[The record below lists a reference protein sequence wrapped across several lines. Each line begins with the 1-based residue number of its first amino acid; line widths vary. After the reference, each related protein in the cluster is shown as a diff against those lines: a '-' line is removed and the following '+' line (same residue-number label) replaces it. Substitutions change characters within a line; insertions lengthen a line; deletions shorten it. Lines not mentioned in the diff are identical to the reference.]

1 MSWSFAR
8 LKLGTLKLRS
18 VENFLPRIS
27 MGMKSRWVLVVLAM
41 APVFLLNSCSGS
53 NNVSANTS
61 FMWVATQG
69 DQMLRSY
76 TISQNNGAINP
87 IGSNGSPVATGVQ
100 PEAMIITPDGK
111 AMFVANAGGTVT
123 AYTINGD
130 GTLSAAGSPVN
141 AGSIPVALTADPA
154 SKFLFVANQGS
165 ASDVTSGTIS
175 VFAISGTSLT
185 PVGNPVPTELPG
197 DVSGSGPSGLAV
209 SPVGSFL
216 YVANQFSNKVQSYS
230 YDASGNLVLINTY
243 TAGTNPTGLAFSR
256 CAGVASNTASANCT
270 VGDDNNL
277 FVSNSG
283 SNNISI
289 FSACIQV
296 SASCGIGGSAP
307 DGTLAEIPSKS
318 PVAAGVGP
326 ATILIDR
333 TSDFVYAVDRGSS
346 EVSEYQYSPATGV
359 LTPLATGS
367 GGASVFS
374 GGITSNIANT
384 TSTFNWVVLTN
395 NGSSNLSTF
404 QVAVTGKLIAP
415 SSSLFAV
422 QGQPSAI
429 LLR

>member
-1 MSWSFAR
+1 
-8 LKLGTLKLRS
+8 
-18 VENFLPRIS
+18 
-27 MGMKSRWVLVVLAM
+27 MGMKSRWALVVLGI
-41 APVFLLNSCSGS
+41 APVLVLNSCSSS
-53 NNVSANTS
+53 NNVSSTTS

-69 DQMLRSY
+69 DQMVRSY

-87 IGSNGSPVATGVQ
+87 VGTNGTPKPTGAQ
-100 PEAMIITPDGK
+100 PQAMIITPDGK
-111 AMFVANAGGTVT
+111 AMFIANAGGTIT

-130 GTLSAAGSPVN
+130 GTLSSAGSPVN
-141 AGSIPVALTADPA
+141 AGSVPVALIADPA

-175 VFAISGTSLT
+175 VFAISGANLT

-216 YVANQFSNKVQSYS
+216 YVANQFSNNVQGYS
-230 YDASGNLVLINTY
+230 YDASGSLALINTY

-256 CAGVASNTASANCT
+256 CAGITSSTSTVNCT
-270 VGDDNNL
+270 VADDNNL

-296 SASCGIGGSAP
+296 SATCGGGGTAP
-307 DGTLAEIPSKS
+307 DGTLTEIPSKS

-326 ATILIDR
+326 ATIFVNP

-346 EVSEYQYSPATGV
+346 QVSEYQYSPATGV

-367 GGASVFS
+367 GGASAFS
-374 GGITSNIANT
+374 GGITSNIANNT
-384 TSTFNWVVLTN
+384 NTFNWVVVTN

-404 QVAVTGKLIAP
+404 QVVTTGKLIAP
-415 SSSLFAV
+415 SSSLYAV

>member
-1 MSWSFAR
+1 
-8 LKLGTLKLRS
+8 
-18 VENFLPRIS
+18 

-41 APVFLLNSCSGS
+41 ALVFVFNSCSSS
-53 NNVSANTS
+53 NISVNTS

-69 DQMLRSY
+69 DQMVRSY
-76 TISQNNGAINP
+76 TISQNNGSINP
-87 IGSNGSPVATGVQ
+87 IGSNGTPVATGAQ
-100 PEAMIITPDGK
+100 PQAMILTPDGK
-111 AMFVANAGGTVT
+111 SMFMANAGGTVT
-123 AYTINGD
+123 AYTVNGD
-130 GTLSAAGSPVN
+130 GTLVAAGSPVN
-141 AGSIPVALTADPA
+141 AGSIPVALVADA
-154 SKFLFVANQGS
+154 AGKFLFVANQGS

-175 VFAISGTSLT
+175 VFAISGTGLT

-197 DVSGSGPSGLAV
+197 DVSGSGPSGVAV
-209 SPVGSFL
+209 SPVGSYL
-216 YVANQFSNKVQSYS
+216 YVANQFSNNVQSYS
-230 YDASGNLVLINTY
+230 YDASGNLALINTY

-256 CAGVASNTASANCT
+256 CAGVASNTATANCT

-283 SNNISI
+283 SNNITI

-296 SASCGIGGSAP
+296 SASCVAP
-307 DGTLAEIPSKS
+307 NGTLAEIPSKS

-326 ATILIDR
+326 ATIFVDR
-333 TSDFVYAVDRGSS
+333 TSDFVYAVDRGSN

-367 GGASVFS
+367 GGSSVFS
-374 GGITSNIANT
+374 GGITANIANT
-384 TSTFNWVVLTN
+384 TSTFNWVVVTN

-415 SSSLFAV
+415 SSNLYSV

>member
-1 MSWSFAR
+1 LSLAE
-8 LKLGTLKLRS
+8 LKFWTLKFTALT
-18 VENFLPRIS
+18 FLPRIS
-27 MGMKSRWVLVVLAM
+27 MGMKSRWVLMCLPMALAF
-41 APVFLLNSCSGS
+41 VLNSCGGS
-53 NNVSANTS
+53 NNVSGTNS

-69 DQMLRSY
+69 DQMVRSY
-76 TISQNNGAINP
+76 TISQKNGSINP
-87 IGSNGSPVATGVQ
+87 VGSNGTPVATGVQ

-111 AMFVANAGGTVT
+111 SMFMANAGGTVT
-123 AYTINGD
+123 AYTIKGD
-130 GTLSAAGSPVN
+130 GTLSAAGAPVN

-154 SKFLFVANQGS
+154 GKFLFVANQGS

-185 PVGNPVPTELPG
+185 PVGSPVPTELPA
-197 DVSGSGPSGLAV
+197 DVSGSGPSGVAV
-209 SPVGSFL
+209 SPVGSYL

-230 YDASGNLVLINTY
+230 YDASGTLVLINTY

-256 CAGVASNTASANCT
+256 CAGVTSNTATANCT
-270 VGDDNNL
+270 VADNTNL

-296 SASCGIGGSAP
+296 SASCVAP

-318 PVAAGVGP
+318 PVSAGSNP
-326 ATILIDR
+326 ATIFVNR
-333 TSDFVYAVDRGSS
+333 TSDFVYAVDRGSNQ
-346 EVSEYQYSPATGV
+346 VSQYQYSPATGV
-359 LTPLATGS
+359 LTPLATSS

-374 GGITSNIANT
+374 AGITSNIANNT
-384 TSTFNWVVLTN
+384 NTFNWVVATN
-395 NGSSNLSTF
+395 NGSSSLSIF
-404 QVAVTGKLIAP
+404 QVAPTGKLIAP
-415 SSSLFAV
+415 STAQYSV

>member
-1 MSWSFAR
+1 
-8 LKLGTLKLRS
+8 
-18 VENFLPRIS
+18 

-41 APVFLLNSCSGS
+41 APVFVLNSCSS
-53 NNVSANTS
+53 NNISADTS

-69 DQMLRSY
+69 DQMVRSY
-76 TISQNNGAINP
+76 TISQTNGAINP
-87 IGSNGSPVATGVQ
+87 TGSDGSPVATGAQ
-100 PEAMIITPDGK
+100 PQAMIISPSGTT
-111 AMFVANAGGTVT
+111 MFIVNAGGTVT
-123 AYTINGD
+123 AYTVNSD
-130 GTLSAAGSPVN
+130 GTLTAAGSPVN
-141 AGSIPVALTADPA
+141 AGSVPVALTTDPA
-154 SKFLFVANQGS
+154 GKFLFVANQGS
-165 ASDVTSGTIS
+165 ANDVTSGTIS

-197 DVSGSGPSGLAV
+197 DVSGSGPSGVAV
-209 SPVGSFL
+209 SPVGSYL
-216 YVANQFSNKVQSYS
+216 YVANQFSNNVQGYS

-256 CAGVASNTASANCT
+256 CAGITSKTATVNCT

-296 SASCGIGGSAP
+296 SASCAAP
-307 DGTLAEIPSKS
+307 NGTLAEIPAQSS
-318 PVAAGVGP
+318 VGAGVGP
-326 ATILIDR
+326 ATIFVDR
-333 TSDFVYAVDRGSS
+333 TSDFVYAVDRGSN
-346 EVSEYQYSPATGV
+346 EISEYQYSPATGV

-367 GGASVFS
+367 GGISVFS
-374 GGITSNIANT
+374 GGITANIANN
-384 TSTFNWVVLTN
+384 TSTFNWVVVTN
-395 NGSSNLSTF
+395 NGSSNLSSF

-415 SSSLFAV
+415 ATGQYAV

>member
-1 MSWSFAR
+1 
-8 LKLGTLKLRS
+8 
-18 VENFLPRIS
+18 
-27 MGMKSRWVLVVLAM
+27 MGMKSRWVLMVLAT
-41 APVFLLNSCSGS
+41 APVFVLSSCSGS
-53 NNVSANTS
+53 KNPSVNTS

-69 DQMLRSY
+69 DQMVRSY

-87 IGSNGSPVATGVQ
+87 IGSNGSPVATGTQ
-100 PEAMIITPDGK
+100 PEAMMITPDGK
-111 AMFVANAGGTVT
+111 AMFIANAGGTVT
-123 AYTINGD
+123 GYTINGD
-130 GTLSAAGSPVN
+130 GTLASSGSPVN
-141 AGSIPVALTADPA
+141 AGSVPVALTADPA

-165 ASDVTSGTIS
+165 ANDVTSGTIS
-175 VFAISGTSLT
+175 VFAISGASLT
-185 PVGNPVPTELPG
+185 LVGNPVATELPG

-209 SPVGSFL
+209 SPAGSYL
-216 YVANQFSNKVQSYS
+216 YVANQFSNNVQSYS
-230 YDASGNLVLINTY
+230 YDASGNLALINTY

-256 CAGVASNTASANCT
+256 CAGITSGTATVNCT

-289 FSACIQV
+289 FTACIQV
-296 SASCGIGGSAP
+296 SGSCVAP
-307 DGTLAEIPSKS
+307 NGTLAEIPSKS
-318 PVAAGVGP
+318 PVAAGVAP
-326 ATILIDR
+326 ATIFVNP

-346 EVSEYQYSPATGV
+346 QVSEYQYSPATGV
-359 LTPLATGS
+359 LTPLATSS

-374 GGITSNIANT
+374 GGITSNIANNT
-384 TSTFNWVVLTN
+384 NTFNWVVVTN

-415 SSSLFAV
+415 SSSLYAV

>member
-1 MSWSFAR
+1 
-8 LKLGTLKLRS
+8 
-18 VENFLPRIS
+18 
-27 MGMKSRWVLVVLAM
+27 MGMKSRSVLAILAM
-41 APVFLLNSCSGS
+41 APVFVLNSCSGS
-53 NNVSANTS
+53 NNVSVNTS

-69 DQMLRSY
+69 DQMVRSY

-87 IGSNGSPVATGVQ
+87 IGTNGSAVATGAQ

-111 AMFVANAGGTVT
+111 AMFIANADGTIT
-123 AYTINGD
+123 GYTINGD
-130 GTLSAAGSPVN
+130 GTLKSAGPPVN
-141 AGSIPVALTADPA
+141 AGSVPVALIADPA

-175 VFAISGTSLT
+175 VFAISGANLT

-209 SPVGSFL
+209 SPVGSYL
-216 YVANQFSNKVQSYS
+216 YVANQFSNNVQSYS

-256 CAGVASNTASANCT
+256 CAGITSSTARVNCT

-277 FVSNSG
+277 FVTNSG

-296 SASCGIGGSAP
+296 SATCGGGGTAP
-307 DGTLAEIPSKS
+307 DGTLTEIPSKS

-326 ATILIDR
+326 ATIFVNP

-346 EVSEYQYSPATGV
+346 QVSEYQYSPATGV

-374 GGITSNIANT
+374 GGITSNIANN
-384 TSTFNWVVLTN
+384 TSTFNWVVVTN

-404 QVAVTGKLIAP
+404 QVATSGKLIAP
-415 SSSLFAV
+415 SSSLYAV

>member
-1 MSWSFAR
+1 
-8 LKLGTLKLRS
+8 
-18 VENFLPRIS
+18 
-27 MGMKSRWVLVVLAM
+27 MGMKYRWVLVVLAVT
-41 APVFLLNSCSGS
+41 PVFVLNSCSGS
-53 NNVSANTS
+53 NSTPASTS

-69 DQMLRSY
+69 DQMVRSY

-87 IGSNGSPVATGVQ
+87 IGSNGSPVATGAQ

-111 AMFVANAGGTVT
+111 AMFMANAGGTIT

-130 GTLSAAGSPVN
+130 GTLGAAGSPVN
-141 AGSIPVALTADPA
+141 AGSFPVALTADPA

-185 PVGNPVPTELPG
+185 PVGSPVPTELPG

-209 SPVGSFL
+209 SPVGSYL
-216 YVANQFSNKVQSYS
+216 YVANQFSNNVLSYS
-230 YDASGNLVLINTY
+230 YDASGNLALINHY

-256 CAGVASNTASANCT
+256 CAGVASNTATANCT

-277 FVSNSG
+277 FVTNPG

-296 SASCGIGGSAP
+296 TGSCAAP
-307 DGTLAEIPSKS
+307 NGTLTEIPSHS
-318 PVAAGVGP
+318 PVPAGVAP
-326 ATILIDR
+326 STIFVDR

-359 LTPLATGS
+359 LTSLATGS

-374 GGITSNIANT
+374 GGITSNIANN

-395 NGSSNLSTF
+395 NGSSSLSPF
-404 QVAVTGKLIAP
+404 QVATTGKLIAP
-415 SSSLFAV
+415 TSGQYAV

>member
-1 MSWSFAR
+1 
-8 LKLGTLKLRS
+8 
-18 VENFLPRIS
+18 
-27 MGMKSRWVLVVLAM
+27 
-41 APVFLLNSCSGS
+41 
-53 NNVSANTS
+53 
-61 FMWVATQG
+61 
-69 DQMLRSY
+69 
-76 TISQNNGAINP
+76 
-87 IGSNGSPVATGVQ
+87 
-100 PEAMIITPDGK
+100 MILTPDGK
-111 AMFVANAGGTVT
+111 SMFMANADGTVT
-123 AYTINGD
+123 AYTVNGD
-130 GTLSAAGSPVN
+130 GTLVAAGSPMT
-141 AGSIPVALTADPA
+141 AGSIPVALTTDPA
-154 SKFLFVANQGS
+154 GKFLFIANQGS
-165 ASDVTSGTIS
+165 ASDVASGTIS

-185 PVGNPVPTELPG
+185 PVGNPVPTELPA
-197 DVSGSGPSGLAV
+197 DVSGSGPSGVAV

-216 YVANQFSNKVQSYS
+216 YVANQFSNNVQSYS

-256 CAGVASNTASANCT
+256 CAGVASNTTTANCT

-296 SASCGIGGSAP
+296 TASCAAP
-307 DGTLAEIPSKS
+307 NGTLVEIPSKS
-318 PVAAGVGP
+318 PVPAGVGP
-326 ATILIDR
+326 ATIFVDR

-346 EVSEYQYSPATGV
+346 QVSEYQYSPATGV

-415 SSSLFAV
+415 TTGQFAV

>member
-1 MSWSFAR
+1 
-8 LKLGTLKLRS
+8 
-18 VENFLPRIS
+18 
-27 MGMKSRWVLVVLAM
+27 MGMKFRWVLVVLAM
-41 APVFLLNSCSGS
+41 MPVFVLNSCSGS
-53 NNVSANTS
+53 NNAPANTS

-69 DQMLRSY
+69 DQRVRSY

-111 AMFVANAGGTVT
+111 AMFMANAGGTIT

-130 GTLSAAGSPVN
+130 GTLTAAGSPVN
-141 AGSIPVALTADPA
+141 AGSFPVALTADPA

-185 PVGNPVPTELPG
+185 PVGNPVPTELPS
-197 DVSGSGPSGLAV
+197 DVSGSGPTGVAV
-209 SPVGSFL
+209 SPVGNYL
-216 YVANQFSNKVQSYS
+216 YVANQFSNNVLSYS
-230 YDASGNLVLINTY
+230 FDSSGNLTLINFY

-256 CAGVASNTASANCT
+256 CAGVASNTATANCT

-277 FVSNSG
+277 FVTNSG
-283 SNNISI
+283 SNNITI

-296 SASCGIGGSAP
+296 TGSCAAP
-307 DGTLAEIPSKS
+307 NGTLAEIPSKS
-318 PVAAGVGP
+318 PVAAGVSP
-326 ATILIDR
+326 ATIFVDR
-333 TSDFVYAVDRGSS
+333 SSDFVYAVDRGSS

-374 GGITSNIANT
+374 GGITSNIANN

-395 NGSSNLSTF
+395 NGSSSLSPF
-404 QVAVTGKLIAP
+404 QVAATGKLIAP
-415 SSSLFAV
+415 TSGQYAV

>member
-1 MSWSFAR
+1 
-8 LKLGTLKLRS
+8 
-18 VENFLPRIS
+18 
-27 MGMKSRWVLVVLAM
+27 MGMKSRWVLIVLAT
-41 APVFLLNSCSGS
+41 APVFVLNSCSS
-53 NNVSANTS
+53 NKVSPTTS

-69 DQMLRSY
+69 DQMVRSY

-87 IGSNGSPVATGVQ
+87 IGTNGTPVATGAQ
-100 PEAMIITPDGK
+100 PQAMIITPDGK
-111 AMFVANAGGTVT
+111 AMFIANAGGTIT
-123 AYTINGD
+123 GYTINGD
-130 GTLSAAGSPVN
+130 GTLRAAGSPVN
-141 AGSIPVALTADPA
+141 AGAVPVALVADPA

-175 VFAISGTSLT
+175 VFAISGTNLT

-209 SPVGSFL
+209 SPVGSYL
-216 YVANQFSNKVQSYS
+216 YVANQFSNNVQSYS
-230 YDASGNLVLINTY
+230 YDASGNLALINTY

-256 CAGVASNTASANCT
+256 CAGITSSTATVNCT

-296 SASCGIGGSAP
+296 SATCGGGGTAP
-307 DGTLAEIPSKS
+307 DGTLTEIPSKS

-326 ATILIDR
+326 ATIFVNP

-346 EVSEYQYSPATGV
+346 QVSEYQYSPATGV

-367 GGASVFS
+367 AGASVFS
-374 GGITSNIANT
+374 GGVTSNIANN
-384 TSTFNWVVLTN
+384 TSTFNWVVATN
-395 NGSSNLSTF
+395 NGSSNLSAF
-404 QVAVTGKLIAP
+404 QVVATGKLIAP
-415 SSSLFAV
+415 SSNLYAV

>member
-1 MSWSFAR
+1 
-8 LKLGTLKLRS
+8 
-18 VENFLPRIS
+18 

-41 APVFLLNSCSGS
+41 APVLVLNSCSGS
-53 NNVSANTS
+53 NNVSATTS

-69 DQMLRSY
+69 DQMVRSY
-76 TISQNNGAINP
+76 TISQNSGAINP
-87 IGSNGSPVATGVQ
+87 IGSNGTPVATGVQ
-100 PEAMIITPDGK
+100 PQAMIVNPDGK
-111 AMFVANAGGTVT
+111 SIFIVNAGGTVT
-123 AYTINGD
+123 AYTVNGD
-130 GTLSAAGSPVN
+130 GTLAAAGSPVN

-154 SKFLFVANQGS
+154 GKFLFVANQGA

-175 VFAISGTSLT
+175 VFAISGTGLT

-197 DVSGSGPSGLAV
+197 DVSGSGPSGLVV
-209 SPVGSFL
+209 SPVGSYL
-216 YVANQFSNKVQSYS
+216 YVANQFSNNVQSYS
-230 YDASGNLVLINTY
+230 YDASGNLTLINTY

-256 CAGVASNTASANCT
+256 CAGVASNTATANCT

-296 SASCGIGGSAP
+296 TASCAAP
-307 DGTLAEIPSKS
+307 NGTLAEIPSKS

-326 ATILIDR
+326 STIFVDR

-346 EVSEYQYSPATGV
+346 QVSEYQYSPATGV

-367 GGASVFS
+367 GGSSVFS
-374 GGITSNIANT
+374 GGITANIANN

-415 SSSLFAV
+415 TSGLYAV

>member
-1 MSWSFAR
+1 
-8 LKLGTLKLRS
+8 
-18 VENFLPRIS
+18 
-27 MGMKSRWVLVVLAM
+27 MGMKSRWMLVVLAM
-41 APVFLLNSCSGS
+41 APVLVLNSCSGS
-53 NNVSANTS
+53 NNASVNTS

-69 DQMLRSY
+69 DQMVRSY

-87 IGSNGSPVATGVQ
+87 IGSNGSPAATGAQ

-111 AMFVANAGGTVT
+111 TMFMANAGGTIT
-123 AYTINGD
+123 AYTVNGD
-130 GTLSAAGSPVN
+130 GTLTASGSPVT
-141 AGSIPVALTADPA
+141 AGSVPVALASDPA
-154 SKFLFVANQGS
+154 GKFLFVANQGS

-185 PVGNPVPTELPG
+185 SVGNPIPTELPA
-197 DVSGSGPSGLAV
+197 DVSGSGPSGVAV
-209 SPVGSFL
+209 SPVGNYL
-216 YVANQFSNKVQSYS
+216 YVANQFSNNVQSYS
-230 YDASGNLVLINTY
+230 FDASGNLTLINFY
-243 TAGTNPTGLAFSR
+243 TAGTNPTGLSFSR
-256 CAGVASNTASANCT
+256 CAGVASNTATANCT

-296 SASCGIGGSAP
+296 TASCAAP
-307 DGTLAEIPSKS
+307 NGTLAEIPSKS
-318 PVAAGVGP
+318 PVAAGVAP
-326 ATILIDR
+326 ATILINR
-333 TSDFVYAVDRGSS
+333 TSDFVYAVDRGSNQ
-346 EVSEYQYSPATGV
+346 VSEYQYSPATGV

-374 GGITSNIANT
+374 AGITSNIANN

-395 NGSSNLSTF
+395 NGSSSLSPF
-404 QVAVTGKLIAP
+404 QVQTTGKLIAP
-415 SSSLFAV
+415 TSGQFAV

>member
-1 MSWSFAR
+1 
-8 LKLGTLKLRS
+8 
-18 VENFLPRIS
+18 
-27 MGMKSRWVLVVLAM
+27 MGMKSRWVLVVLAT
-41 APVFLLNSCSGS
+41 APVFVLNSCGGS
-53 NNVSANTS
+53 NNVSTTTS

-69 DQMLRSY
+69 DQMVRSY

-87 IGSNGSPVATGVQ
+87 IGTNGSAVATGAQ

-111 AMFVANAGGTVT
+111 AMFIANAGGTIT
-123 AYTINGD
+123 GYTIKGD
-130 GTLSAAGSPVN
+130 GTLTSAGSPVN
-141 AGSIPVALTADPA
+141 AGSSPVALVADPA

-175 VFAISGTSLT
+175 VFAISGSSLT

-197 DVSGSGPSGLAV
+197 DVSGSGPSGLVV
-209 SPVGSFL
+209 SPVGSYL
-216 YVANQFSNKVQSYS
+216 YVANQFSNNVQSYS
-230 YDASGNLVLINTY
+230 YNASGKLVLINHY
-243 TAGTNPTGLAFSR
+243 AAGTNPTGLAFSR
-256 CAGVASNTASANCT
+256 CAGITSSTATVNCT

-277 FVSNSG
+277 FVTNSG

-296 SASCGIGGSAP
+296 SGTCGIGGAAP
-307 DGTLAEIPSKS
+307 DGTLTEIPSKS
-318 PVAAGVGP
+318 PVAAGVAP
-326 ATILIDR
+326 ATIFVNPS
-333 TSDFVYAVDRGSS
+333 SDFVYAVDRGSS
-346 EVSEYQYSPATGV
+346 QVSEYQYSPATGV

-374 GGITSNIANT
+374 GGITSNIANN
-384 TSTFNWVVLTN
+384 TSTFNWVVVTN

-404 QVAVTGKLIAP
+404 QVAATGKLIAP
-415 SSSLFAV
+415 SSSLYAV

>member
-1 MSWSFAR
+1 
-8 LKLGTLKLRS
+8 
-18 VENFLPRIS
+18 
-27 MGMKSRWVLVVLAM
+27 MGMKSRWVLVILAM
-41 APVFLLNSCSGS
+41 APIFFLNGCSGS

-69 DQMLRSY
+69 DQMVRSY

-87 IGSNGSPVATGVQ
+87 IGSNGSPAATGVQ

-123 AYTINGD
+123 AYKINGD

-141 AGSIPVALTADPA
+141 AGSIPVALTADHA
-154 SKFLFVANQGS
+154 GKFLFVANQGS

-185 PVGNPVPTELPG
+185 PVGNPVPTELPA
-197 DVSGSGPSGLAV
+197 DVSGSGPSGVAV
-209 SPVGSFL
+209 SPVGSYL
-216 YVANQFSNKVQSYS
+216 YVANQFSNNVQSYS
-230 YDASGNLVLINTY
+230 YDASGNLAFINFY
-243 TAGTNPTGLAFSR
+243 TAGTNPTSLAFSR
-256 CAGVASNTASANCT
+256 CAGVASNTATPNCT

-296 SASCGIGGSAP
+296 TASCAAP
-307 DGTLAEIPSKS
+307 NGTLAEIPSKS
-318 PVAAGVGP
+318 PIAAGVNP
-326 ATILIDR
+326 ATILVNR

-346 EVSEYQYSPATGV
+346 QVSEYQYSPATGV

-374 GGITSNIANT
+374 GGITSNIANN
-384 TSTFNWVVLTN
+384 TSTFNWVVVTN
-395 NGSSNLSTF
+395 NGSSSLSSF

-415 SSSLFAV
+415 TSGQYAV